1 VTISEM
7 IATRSEVAAERGVVS
22 AGHPLEVE
30 AGLAA
35 LHAGGNAIDATV
47 AAAFAGFVVEP
58 ASCGLGGYGRLAIRL
73 GDSGRFVTID
83 HYARAPAAARA
94 GMFSVDPTKPMKY
107 YGFPHTQGMQAEIGT
122 SAPAVP
128 GAVAGLIAAHE
139 MFGRLK
145 LARLLEPAIGY
156 AEAGIPVDW
165 VLQFTIGARL
175 AEIRRHQAAA
185 EFLLRDGAPPKA
197 EGPFGPG
204 DRLDTSA
211 LAATL
216 RRIAT
221 QGAAG
226 FHDGPVAD
234 AIARACTVLTA
245 EDLRSYRPRALAEK
259 PTPYRGH
266 QVATAFDQVGIG
278 ALNILSAFD
287 LPALGR
293 DSLEFRH
300 LMLEALACAFVD
312 NMTHY
317 GDPDFE
323 KSPVEGLA
331 SPAFGRSRAG
341 MLRLDAALPRP
352 VAAADPWPFQDET
365 LKPEKLPDRPSAAR
379 LAGTSQMAAADREG
393 NVTSLI
399 TSLSSSFGSLVYVPE
414 VGVWLNNAM
423 QNFDPRPGLMNSI
436 RPGKMPI
443 FAAPALV
450 ASGAG
455 RAAFAAC
462 GSGGY
467 RIETGVL
474 HAFVHAADFGL
485 SVQQAIDAPRV
496 HCQGED
502 SFVDARLPPE
512 IRERLAA
519 MGHRIVVQQ
528 DLPGTNCFG
537 RVCGV
542 AIMPDGSL
550 RAGSGPAWNSAAGG
564 Y

>member
-1 VTISEM
+1 MSVSEM
-7 IATRSEVAAERGVVS
+7 IASRSEIAAERGVVS
-22 AGHPLEVE
+22 AGDPLEVE

-35 LHAGGNAIDATV
+35 LRAGGSAVDATI

-83 HYARAPAAARA
+83 HYARAPKAARA
-94 GMFSVDPTKPMKY
+94 DMFAVDPARPMKY
-107 YGFPHTQGMQAEIGT
+107 YGFPHTQGMRAESGPT
-122 SAPAVP
+122 APAVP
-128 GAVAGLIAAHE
+128 GAVAGLVAAHE

-145 LARLLEPAIGY
+145 LTKLLEPAISY

-165 VLQFTIGARL
+165 LMQHTIGARL
-175 AEIRRHQAAA
+175 AEIRRHKAAA
-185 EFLLRDGAPPKA
+185 EFLLRDDAPPRA
-197 EGPFGPG
+197 DGPLGSG
-204 DRLDTSA
+204 EKLDTSA
-211 LAATL
+211 LAKTL
-216 RRIAT
+216 KRIAT
-221 QGAAG
+221 KGAAG

-234 AIARACTVLTA
+234 AIERACVVLTA
-245 EDLRSYRPRALAEK
+245 EDLRGYRPRILAEK
-259 PTPYRGH
+259 PTPYRGYH
-266 QVATAFDQVGIG
+266 VTTAFDQVGIE

-287 LPALGR
+287 VGAFGR

-300 LMLEALACAFVD
+300 LMAEALACAFID

-323 KSPVEGLA
+323 NSPVEGLA
-331 SPAFGRSRAG
+331 SPGLGNHRAA
-341 MLRLDAALPRP
+341 MLRLDGALPRP
-352 VAAADPWPFQDET
+352 VEPADPWPFQDEA
-365 LKPEKLPDRPSAAR
+365 LKPETLPDEPSMAR
-379 LAGTSQMAAADREG
+379 LTGTSQMAAADRDG
-393 NVTSLI
+393 NITSLI

-423 QNFDPRPGLMNSI
+423 QNFDPRAGMMNSI

-450 ASGAG
+450 ASSEG
-455 RAAFAAC
+455 RSAFAAC

-467 RIETGVL
+467 RIESGVL
-474 HAFVHAADFGL
+474 HSFLHAVDFGL
-485 SVQQAIDAPRV
+485 SVQQAIDAPRL
-496 HCQGED
+496 HCQGEETY
-502 SFVDARLPPE
+502 VDARIPPA
-512 IRERLAA
+512 IRDELAR

-537 RVCGV
+537 RVCAV
-542 AIMPDGSL
+542 AILPDGSL
-550 RAGSGPAWNSAAGG
+550 RAGSGPAWNSVAGG